1 MLIVPT
7 VTGIRT
13 FIGRP
18 SVPHFSISPAT
29 CQGQAADAV
38 AALAHARNLRPLAL
52 EILCVPRFAHLQKI
66 LNTARMK
73 NRKYN
78 LLPYETIV
86 KAAAGEPEAVNTV
99 IQTYTGYIKYLSYFQ
114 GSINDDIQD
123 YLKASLMEALP
134 KFRFDR

>member
-1 MLIVPT
+1 
-7 VTGIRT
+7 
-13 FIGRP
+13 
-18 SVPHFSISPAT
+18 
-29 CQGQAADAV
+29 
-38 AALAHARNLRPLAL
+38 
-52 EILCVPRFAHLQKI
+52 
-66 LNTARMK
+66 MK

-123 YLKASLMEALP
+123 RLKAQLIKAILQ
-134 KFRFDR
+134 FRFDR